1 MGNTAQQALLTVL
14 WVASAIIQAEV
25 LNKDSDAD
33 KLRGPPGPPGIP
45 GPRGPAGPP
54 GFPGLPGIQ
63 GASGFPGPAGLRG
76 PPGIPGAPG
85 VPGLQ
90 GKEDLESLLAQKRA
104 KNCQELQAMGRLLSG
119 WYTIHPVGCGPLTV
133 LCDMDTDGGGWTV
146 FQRRVD
152 GSVDFYRDWTTY
164 KKGFGSQLAGF
175 WLGNDNIHCLTSE
188 GTNELRVD
196 FRDFDNI
203 HYFAKYRSFKVAGET
218 DNYKL
223 AVGKFEGGSA
233 GDSLAGHNDKPFT
246 TRDRDND
253 DSTSNCAV
261 THKGGWW
268 FANCHDS
275 NLNGQYLSGSHSSF
289 ADGIN
294 WSSGKGFHYSFKFT
308 EMKFRPA

>member
-1 MGNTAQQALLTVL
+1 MGLSPLSSPRQVCGGR
-14 WVASAIIQAEV
+14 
-25 LNKDSDAD
+25 
-33 KLRGPPGPPGIP
+33 RGGLKSEGSQE
-45 GPRGPAGPP
+45 GTSRGDRQPRGPGRTIPAQLGSGTQTDLPPCWMQQMGPLAHPCSQPHCPLTPRVYP
-54 GFPGLPGIQ
+54 G
-63 GASGFPGPAGLRG
+63 
-76 PPGIPGAPG
+76 
-85 VPGLQ
+85 
-90 GKEDLESLLAQKRA
+90 A